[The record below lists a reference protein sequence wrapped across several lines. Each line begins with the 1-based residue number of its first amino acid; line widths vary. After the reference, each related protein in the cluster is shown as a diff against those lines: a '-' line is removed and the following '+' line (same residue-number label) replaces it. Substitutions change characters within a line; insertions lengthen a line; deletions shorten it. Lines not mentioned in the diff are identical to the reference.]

1 MNAIHEE
8 FQVQNKGYH
17 FHLSQNIYC
26 KVQSL
31 GLSIQYGTD
40 ENFSLLIRH
49 IPALAF
55 LHPDDI
61 PNAFDELRVNMP
73 EEANDIMKWFEIY
86 YIRGRVRRTTRSGNI
101 IRSEP
106 MFPPSI
112 WSVVDNLEY
121 VFPRTQNSVEA
132 WHRKWET
139 LVGRIHVGLFKI
151 IKDIQK
157 EQNQVQLN
165 IESILREA
173 P

>member
-1 MNAIHEE
+1 
-8 FQVQNKGYH
+8 VQN
-17 FHLSQNIYC
+17 
-26 KVQSL
+26 L

-61 PNAFDELRVNMP
+61 PNAFDELRINMP
-73 EEANDIMKWFEIY
+73 EEANDIIEWFEIY

-101 IRSEP
+101 TRSEP
-106 MFPPSI
+106 MFPPSL
-112 WSVVDNLEY
+112 WSVTDNIEY
-121 VFPRTQNSVEA
+121 AFPQTQNSVEG
-132 WHRKWET
+132 WHRRWET
-139 LVGRIHVGLFKI
+139 LVGRAHVGIFKI